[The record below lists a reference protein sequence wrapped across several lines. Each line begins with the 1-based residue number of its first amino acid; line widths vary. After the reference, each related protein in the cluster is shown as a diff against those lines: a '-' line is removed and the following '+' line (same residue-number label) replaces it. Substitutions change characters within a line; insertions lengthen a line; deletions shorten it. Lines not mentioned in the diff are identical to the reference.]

1 MSIFSFTRELTS
13 DLFTL
18 DECVELET
26 NILYG
31 KK

>member
-1 MSIFSFTRELTS
+1 MKIITRELTS